1 MDKVGVIKEIDKLG
15 RIVIPKEMRERLGF
29 ERDVEVVMT
38 EEGILI
44 RNSVYKLVKVETKNR
59 NEKKQW

>member
-29 ERDVEVVMT
+29 ERNVEVVMT

-44 RNSVYKLVKVETKNR
+44 RNSVYKLVKVEAENKN
-59 NEKKQW
+59 EL

>member
-29 ERDVEVVMT
+29 ERNVEVVMT

-44 RNSVYKLVKVETKNR
+44 RNSVYKLVKVEAENQ
-59 NEKKQW
+59 NEL

>member
-1 MDKVGVIKEIDKLG
+1 MVNKVGVIKEIDKLG

-44 RNSVYKLVKVETKNR
+44 RNSVYKLVKVEAKNR
-59 NEKKQW
+59 NE